1 MDGGLPEYTPG
12 EEIANAVTHGVATGL
27 SLAGLAALAAL
38 GVVRGATGGQIASLV
53 VYGTTLVLTHLASTL
68 YHSLRPRRAKSVF
81 RVLDHASIYLLIAG
95 TYTPFLVIRLWNPWG
110 WTLLAVVWTMA
121 GAGVL
126 FKSLFLGRLRKAS
139 VVTYVA
145 MGWLVV
151 VAARQVVAHVPL
163 GALLFLLAGGI
174 IYTLGIVFYAW
185 KKLPFNHA
193 IWHLMVLAGGMCHY
207 FAIFLYLLP
216 APK

>member
-1 MDGGLPEYTPG
+1 MTRPLPEYTKG
-12 EEIANAVTHGVATGL
+12 EEIANAVTHGVATVL
-27 SLAGLAALAAL
+27 SVAGLTALIVLAVL
-38 GVVRGATGGQIASLV
+38 GGSNAGQIASLV

-68 YHSLRPRRAKSVF
+68 YHALTHRGAKAVF

-110 WTLLAVVWTMA
+110 WTLLGVVWAMA
-121 GAGVL
+121 IAGVL

-145 MGWLVV
+145 MGWAL
-151 VAARQVVAHVPL
+151 
-163 GALLFLLAGGI
+163 ALLFAGGL

-193 IWHLMVLAGGMCHY
+193 VWHLMVLGAGMCHY

-216 APK
+216 PA

>member
-1 MDGGLPEYTPG
+1 MPGELPEYTPG
-12 EEIANAVTHGVATGL
+12 EEVANAVTHGVATGL
-27 SLAGLAALAAL
+27 SVGGLAALTAL
-38 GVVRGATGGQIASLV
+38 GVVRGATGGQVASLA

-68 YHSLRPRRAKSVF
+68 YHSLRSRRAKTVF

-110 WTLLAVVWTMA
+110 WALLGVVWTMA
-121 GAGVL
+121 AAGIV

-139 VVTYVA
+139 VATYVA

-151 VAARQVVAHVPL
+151 VASRQILEHVPL
-163 GALLFLLAGGI
+163 GALGLLLAGGVV
-174 IYTLGIVFYAW
+174 YTLGTIFYAW
-185 KKLPFNHA
+185 KRIPFNHA
-193 IWHLMVLAGGMCHY
+193 IWHLMVLAAGMCHY

-216 APK
+216 A

>member
-1 MDGGLPEYTPG
+1 MRGELPEYSPG
-12 EEIANAVTHGVATGL
+12 EEVASALTHGVATAL
-27 SLAGLAALAAL
+27 SLAGLGALAVL
-38 GVVRGATGGQIASLV
+38 GILRGATPGQLASLV

-68 YHSLRPRRAKSVF
+68 YHGLTHRGAKAAF
-81 RVLDHASIYLLIAG
+81 RLLDHASIYLLIAG

-110 WTLLAVVWTMA
+110 WALLGVVWAMA
-121 GAGVL
+121 VAGIL

-151 VAARQVVAHVPL
+151 VAAKQVLAHVPL
-163 GALLFLLAGGI
+163 GALALLLAGGLV
-174 IYTLGIVFYAW
+174 YTLGIVFYAW
-185 KKLPFNHA
+185 KRLPFNHA
-193 IWHLMVLAGGMCHY
+193 IWHLLVLAGATLHY

-216 APK
+216 GAE

>member
-1 MDGGLPEYTPG
+1 MPRELPEYTTG

-27 SLAGLAALAAL
+27 SVGGLAALAAL
-38 GVVRGATGGQIASLV
+38 GVVRGATGGQLASLV

-68 YHSLRPRRAKSVF
+68 YHSLRPPRAKAVF

-110 WTLLAVVWTMA
+110 WALLGVVWAMA
-121 GAGVL
+121 LAGVL

-139 VVTYVA
+139 VVTYIA

-163 GALLFLLAGGI
+163 GALALLLAGGVV
-174 IYTLGIVFYAW
+174 YTLGIVFYAW

-193 IWHLMVLAGGMCHY
+193 IWHLMVLAAGMCHY

-216 APK
+216 AR